1 MEVRQYQRI
10 IFIIALIGFRSD
22 KSLKYHKI
30 EEKDDKQKW
39 KLLCCILLN
48 LMILSEREQVV
59 ELIDLFINMFA

>member
-22 KSLKYHKI
+22 KSLKHHKI

-39 KLLCCILLN
+39 KLLCCILFTSNDHFQKESRELN
-48 LMILSEREQVV
+48 
-59 ELIDLFINMFA
+59 